1 VRWSNVGDYKLGEC
15 ICCRRRVLQRE
26 SVSHCYL
33 PSPSQEKVKTDN
45 VCSPSGIL
53 TLSVLTESFPS
64 TSSLAQIFARQEPL
78 LRMSLELHGV
88 KSHGSGGRGRI
99 LDDRAYGDAMICMS
113 TASYVSSHYMETWI
127 EKMYLRSR
135 RKKVLTDKSPCRM
148 TRGLSVVLPL
158 CGMVGM

>member
-33 PSPSQEKVKTDN
+33 PSPSQEKVKTDD
-45 VCSPSGIL
+45 VGSQSGTL

-64 TSSLAQIFARQEPL
+64 ASSLAQICARQEPL
-78 LRMSLELHGV
+78 LHMSLELHGV

-113 TASYVSSHYMETWI
+113 TANYVSSHYETWI
-127 EKMYLRSR
+127 EKMRLRSR